1 MYAFYT
7 YISIGINYV
16 SYRIVFMRVNSLLV
30 PRVDPAATCLEHI
43 PPVESILTSR
53 QNVSSALGG

>member
-7 YISIGINYV
+7 YISMYYV